1 MKADFVSK
9 IDIEDLIKY
18 ELNNYEAYYTGDYT
32 RVIAIAHD
40 YYQDLSIEEITQRV
54 KKYKDEVDKVLSNYY
69 EENIQI

>member
-1 MKADFVSK
+1 MAPKLKADFVSK

-54 KKYKDEVDKVLSNYY
+54 KK
-69 EENIQI
+69 I